1 MNAFPAGSKATRV
14 AVIYNEPKADPTEE
28 HWIWKSD
35 SESRIAKDGFYD
47 ASEYGVLDEVRLIG
61 DFLAARGYAV
71 SLFAVEDPAELSDF
85 LKKEVPD
92 VIFNCCESFRGRAS
106 LEMNVAAV
114 YELFGIPYTGTS
126 AISLG
131 LCLDKGLAK
140 AVFRAHGV
148 PTPDFAVVHPGDAE
162 SAVNLRFP
170 LIVKPI
176 AEDASIGIDRHCVV
190 HDEAALENRIRFVHG
205 QFRQAALVEEF
216 IDGRELNLA
225 LLASSPTDFEALPIS
240 EIVFEGLPESYPRI
254 LSYESKWLTRSDV
267 YKATMPKCPAEIE
280 PRLAAQIRQVA
291 LKAARAVGLRD
302 YGRVD
307 FRLRNGDDAIFVL
320 EVNPNPDIT
329 FDSGFIRAAEATG
342 RTHGDA
348 VCTILER
355 ALERRP

>member
-1 MNAFPAGSKATRV
+1 MSTRV
-14 AVIYNEPKADPTEE
+14 AVIYNEPTADPTEE

-35 SESRIAKDGFYD
+35 SETRIAKEGFYD

-61 DFLAARGYAV
+61 DFLAETGYAV
-71 SLFAVEDPAELSDF
+71 DLFAVEDPARLADF
-85 LKKEVPD
+85 LQKKKPD
-92 VIFNCCESFRGRAS
+92 VIFNCCESFRGHAS
-106 LEMNVAAV
+106 LEMNIAAV

-126 AISLG
+126 AVSLG
-131 LCLDKGLAK
+131 LCLNKGLAK

-148 PTPDFAVVHPGDAE
+148 PTPDFVVVHPGDCDSPAT
-162 SAVNLRFP
+162 LRFP
-170 LIVKPI
+170 VIVKPI

-190 HDEAALENRIRFVHG
+190 HDEAALRNRVDFVHN
-205 QFRQAALVEEF
+205 QFRQGALVEEF
-216 IDGRELNLA
+216 IEGRELNLA
-225 LLASSPTDFEALPIS
+225 LLASSPTDFETLPIS
-240 EIVFEGLPESYPRI
+240 EIVFDGLPESYPKI

-267 YKATMPKCPAEIE
+267 YKATMPKCPADIE
-280 PRLAAQIRQVA
+280 PAIAAQIRQVA
-291 LKAARAVGLRD
+291 LKAAKAVGLRD

-307 FRLRNGDDAIFVL
+307 FRLREGDNAIFVL

-348 VCTILER
+348 VRTILER